1 MTAEGNSARRRGL
14 GMGLSTLL
22 GGGTDAYA
30 AEEPAA
36 ASRNVPIEFLS
47 PSPLQPRRRFDQ
59 AELETLAES
68 IRERGILQPLLV
80 RPGTSGAAG
89 YEIVAGERRW
99 RAAQLAGLHEVPAV
113 VRELSDQET
122 LELAL
127 IENLQR
133 SDLSALDEARAY
145 RRLTEDFA
153 HTQEVIA
160 DAVGK
165 SRSHVANTLR
175 LLTLSPPVQEL
186 VEAGSLTAGH
196 ARALVGIAD
205 AERLAEVIVERGL
218 SVRETEALASQA
230 GERRGRGVP
239 RMRPEDPNVAEL
251 AAELTR
257 CTRARGRDQVEARWR
272 PANHPLQR
280 SSPSSMVSSA
290 GCAEPHDQFFD
301 RPK

>member
-1 MTAEGNSARRRGL
+1 VTAEGKAARRRGL

-22 GGGTDAYA
+22 GGGVDAYA
-30 AEEPAA
+30 SEDKPAA
-36 ASRNVPIEFLS
+36 SQNVPIEFLR
-47 PSPLQPRRRFDQ
+47 PSPLQPRRRFDE
-59 AELETLAES
+59 AELEALAQS

-145 RRLTEDFA
+145 RRLTEEFA
-153 HTQEVIA
+153 HTQEAVA

-175 LLTLSPPVQEL
+175 LLALPVMVQEL
-186 VEAGSLTAGH
+186 VEAGSLSAGH
-196 ARALVGIAD
+196 ARALIGID
-205 AERLAEVIVERGL
+205 QAEQLARTIVERGL
-218 SVRETEALASQA
+218 NVREAEALAGQA
-230 GERRGRGVP
+230 ANRRGRNEP
-239 RMRPEDPNVAEL
+239 STRPKDPNVAEL
-251 AAELTR
+251 AAQLTR
-257 CTRARGRDQVEARWR
+257 CLGLEVAIRAKRDGGMLTIRYSDLAQLDGLLSRLR
-272 PANHPLQR
+272 
-280 SSPSSMVSSA
+280 
-290 GCAEPHDQFFD
+290 
-301 RPK
+301 

>member
-1 MTAEGNSARRRGL
+1 MTAEGKAARRRGL

-22 GGGTDAYA
+22 GGGDDAYA
-30 AEEPAA
+30 AEAAPA
-36 ASRNVPIEFLS
+36 ASRNVPIEFLR

-59 AELETLAES
+59 GELETLADS

-127 IENLQR
+127 VENLQR

-145 RRLTEDFA
+145 RRLTEEFA
-153 HTQEVIA
+153 HTQEAVA

-175 LLTLSPPVQEL
+175 LLTLPPAVQEL
-186 VEAGSLTAGH
+186 VEAGSLSAGH
-196 ARALVGIAD
+196 ARTLVGNPD
-205 AERLAEVIVERGL
+205 AERLAQAVIERGL
-218 SVRETEALASQA
+218 SVREAEALAGA
-230 GERRGRGVP
+230 GGARRERGAPAASR
-239 RMRPEDPNVAEL
+239 EDVNATEL

-257 CTRARGRDQVEARWR
+257 SLGLAVAIKAKRQGGLLTIRYSD
-272 PANHPLQR
+272 PAQLEGLLSR
-280 SSPSSMVSSA
+280 L
-290 GCAEPHDQFFD
+290 
-301 RPK
+301 R